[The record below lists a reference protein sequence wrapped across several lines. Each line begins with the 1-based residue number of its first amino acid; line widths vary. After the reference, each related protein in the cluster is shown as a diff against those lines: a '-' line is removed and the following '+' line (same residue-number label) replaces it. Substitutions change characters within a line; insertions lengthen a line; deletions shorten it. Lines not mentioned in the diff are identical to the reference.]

1 MMRCPQCK
9 HFVKTYE
16 GEGWCSHPRYS
27 GLIIL
32 TIKSEPCYGNGYVR
46 GSEHLPSPRAD
57 SEATPHTPS
66 QLPQ

>member
-1 MMRCPQCK
+1 MMRCPQCA

-16 GEGWCSHPRYS
+16 GEGWCSQPRYS

-46 GSEHLPSPRAD
+46 GNESPQYQPP
-57 SEATPHTPS
+57 ATEENPRTP
-66 QLPQ
+66 